1 MCNST
6 VLKTKF
12 NNLPLCSLVYCT
24 VKALSMLCELPALKS
39 AMCDLICSV
48 CFDHNNIQDCV
59 GSQESGDFIACFKSP
74 KR

>member
-39 AMCDLICSV
+39 ATCDLIA
-48 CFDHNNIQDCV
+48 FDWQCL
-59 GSQESGDFIACFKSP
+59 F
-74 KR
+74 